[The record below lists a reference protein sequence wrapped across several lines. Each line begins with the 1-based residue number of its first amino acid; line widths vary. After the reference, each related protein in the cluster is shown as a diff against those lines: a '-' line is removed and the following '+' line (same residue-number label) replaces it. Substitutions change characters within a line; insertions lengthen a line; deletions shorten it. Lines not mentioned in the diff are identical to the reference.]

1 MADSYEIA
9 YLYGR
14 ICGAFS
20 TMYLGAK
27 GAAIA
32 RDSSLSDIWKLYF
45 DQEIPDKPEAWIL
58 TTLERKV
65 IRRSVDKFL
74 FLAQPVL
81 DSDTFTRALSAK
93 YEIEAVKSMLFRLAA
108 SGSKPD
114 AMLYVNPLTEKAL
127 AAWPRMKEMFGG
139 TAYDWIDR
147 DALVDIGDSE
157 NRLDREYYSNL
168 WSATATLPKRMLG
181 NIPALILQDIRYQ
194 NLVWA
199 LRVRRYYG
207 YTAER
212 TLPMLA
218 AIDGEDTT
226 SLAIE
231 TFTLDIDNLDS
242 FGAWTGKK
250 LLSSQTGTR
259 LDVPTL
265 ELRVQKELFAAVR
278 RSLHMYPFG
287 YTPLYCYFKM
297 LEAEASLVL
306 GILEGIRLKAPTEEK
321 IDLAWALM
329 GEGV

>member
-20 TMYLGAK
+20 TMNLGAK

-58 TTLERKV
+58 TTLEQKV

-74 FLAQPVL
+74 ALAQPVL
-81 DSDTFTRALSAK
+81 DSDVFARVLSAK
-93 YEIEAVKSMLFRLAA
+93 YEIDAVKSMLFRLAG
-108 SGSKPD
+108 SESKPD
-114 AMLYVNPLTEKAL
+114 AILYASPMTEKAL
-127 AAWPRMKEMFGG
+127 AVWPRMKEMFEG
-139 TAYDWIDR
+139 TAYAWIDR
-147 DALVDIGDSE
+147 DALIDIGASE
-157 NRLDREYYSNL
+157 NRLDREYYGSL
-168 WSATATLPKRMLG
+168 WRAAATLPKRMLG

-226 SLAIE
+226 SLALG
-231 TFTLDIDNLDS
+231 TFDMDIDNLDS
-242 FGAWTGKK
+242 FGSWPAKK
-250 LLSSQTGTR
+250 LLSSQKGTR

-265 ELRVQKELFAAVR
+265 ELRVQKELFAIAR

-306 GILEGIRLKAPTEEK
+306 GILEGIRLKAPAEEK
-321 IDLAWALM
+321 IDLAWALL
-329 GEGV
+329 GEGI

>member
-20 TMYLGAK
+20 TMNLGAK

-58 TTLERKV
+58 TTLEQKV

-74 FLAQPVL
+74 ALAQPVL
-81 DSDTFTRALSAK
+81 ESDTFTKALSAK
-93 YEIEAVKSMLFRLAA
+93 YEIDAVKSMLFGLAD
-108 SGSKPD
+108 SRPRPD
-114 AMLYVNPLTEKAL
+114 TILYVSPMTEKAL
-127 AAWPRMKEMFGG
+127 AAWPRMKEMFAG

-147 DALVDIGDSE
+147 EALVDIGASE
-157 NRLDREYYSNL
+157 NRLDREYYGRL
-168 WSATATLPKRMLG
+168 WSAAATLPRRMLG

-207 YTAER
+207 YTAEK
-212 TLPMLA
+212 TLPMLSV
-218 AIDGEDTT
+218 IDGEDTT
-226 SLAIE
+226 SLALG
-231 TFTLDIDNLDS
+231 TFDLDIDRLDS
-242 FGAWTGKK
+242 WEAWTGKK

-259 LDVPTL
+259 LDIPTL
-265 ELRVQKELFAAVR
+265 ELRVQKELFALVR

-306 GILEGIRLKAPTEEK
+306 GILEGIRLKAPAEEK
-321 IDLAWALM
+321 IDLAWALL
-329 GEGV
+329 GESV